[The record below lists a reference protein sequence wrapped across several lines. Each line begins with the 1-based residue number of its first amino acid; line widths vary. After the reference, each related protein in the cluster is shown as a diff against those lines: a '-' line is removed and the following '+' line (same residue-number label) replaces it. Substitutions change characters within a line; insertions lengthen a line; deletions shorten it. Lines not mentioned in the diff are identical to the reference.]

1 MANQSRTPGC
11 KWKRRRRSH
20 KNDLAAQSTPA
31 AARPKGVDR
40 DALLRVVFPT
50 GLPADDQII
59 RAANEWLARAEQILE
74 L

>member
-1 MANQSRTPGC
+1 MASQSRILGR
-11 KWKRRRRSH
+11 KWTCRRRSH
-20 KNDLAAQSTPA
+20 KNDLAAQSTRA
-31 AARPKGVDR
+31 ATCPERVDR

-50 GLPADDQII
+50 GLPADDRII

>member
-1 MANQSRTPGC
+1 MASQSRILSR
-11 KWKRRRRSH
+11 KWTCRRRSH
-20 KNDLAAQSTPA
+20 NDLAAQSARA
-31 AARPKGVDR
+31 ATRPKRVDR

-50 GLPADDQII
+50 GLPADDRII